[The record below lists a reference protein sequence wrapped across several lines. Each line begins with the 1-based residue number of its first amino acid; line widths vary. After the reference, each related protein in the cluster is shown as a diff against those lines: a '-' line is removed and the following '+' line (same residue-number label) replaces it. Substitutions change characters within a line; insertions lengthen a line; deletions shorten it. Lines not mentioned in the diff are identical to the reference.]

1 MKKAFRI
8 HLNVGDHQLK
18 IGTYIHMLFYKNF
31 MITKTPKLRYA
42 NNKKKG
48 I

>member
-1 MKKAFRI
+1 MKKAFRV
-8 HLNVGDHQLK
+8 HLNLGDPQLK
-18 IGTYIHMLFYKNF
+18 IGTYINRLFYKNF
-31 MITKTPKLRYA
+31 MIIKTPKLRYA